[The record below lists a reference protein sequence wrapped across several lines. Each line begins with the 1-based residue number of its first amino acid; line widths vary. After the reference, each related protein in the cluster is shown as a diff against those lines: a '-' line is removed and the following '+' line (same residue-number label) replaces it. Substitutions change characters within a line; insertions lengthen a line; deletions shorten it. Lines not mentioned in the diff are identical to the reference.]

1 VQELFWFLVAL
12 VKLVGEVLVA
22 LRATMAKKATT
33 KDEITRAEQEV
44 IDLPKRY
51 Q

>member
-1 VQELFWFLVAL
+1 MAL

-22 LRATMAKKATT
+22 FHATMAKKATT
-33 KDEITRAEQEV
+33 KEEITRVEQEV